1 MTESLKPAATRRL
14 LGKPFGEFEQ
24 DAPVGR
30 ILDFPER
37 DDEP

>member
-1 MTESLKPAATRRL
+1 MRRL
-14 LGKPFGEFEQ
+14 LGQPFGEFED
-24 DAPVGR
+24 DAPVRR